1 MTRYITD
8 VTSLQAKDL
17 NNYDWDIIE
26 LDINIDHSSM
36 LDWYNT
42 ILENYEN
49 AQFNVSKTELMK
61 EELRDKMTEFAEQ
74 HLWGTPKQWTLQW
87 SVLRDDAI
95 PFRYVADPTQFPEI
109 LQDDFDEKF
118 NTLLPQYYFG
128 GFKDLIDTFGEG
140 AWEVSRLVQMDKNT
154 GLKPH
159 TDIKPPEFL
168 PRMHYQIKYN
178 SNAYWW
184 FGENMERKYTLEQGK
199 LYIMNTAVLHAAK
212 NEDDEPWVMLHSNP
226 TNSAIDKLFRLSDN
240 S

>member
-42 ILENYEN
+42 ILENYGD
-49 AQFNVSKTELMK
+49 AQFNISKTELVDEKLKDRLSTFAK
-61 EELRDKMTEFAEQ
+61 EK
-74 HLWGTPKQWTLQW
+74 LWGFPKQWTLQW

-95 PFRYVADPTQFPEI
+95 PFRYLADPKQFPEI

-118 NTLLPQYYFG
+118 NTFLPQYYFG
-128 GFKDLIDTFGEG
+128 GFKDLVDMFGEG
-140 AWEVSRLVQMDKNT
+140 AWEVSRLVQLDKDT
-154 GLKPH
+154 GLKKH
-159 TDIKPPEFL
+159 IDIDPPKFL
-168 PRMHYQIKYN
+168 PRMHYQIKYTP
-178 SNAYWW
+178 NACWW

-199 LYIMNTAVLHAAK
+199 LYIMNTAVLHTAK
-212 NEDDEPWVMLHSNP
+212 NEDNEPWVMLHSNP
-226 TNSAIDKLFRLSDN
+226 TDSAIDKLFDIAVN
-240 S
+240 G